1 MSLRAFDPTPFRRRL
16 SPHPVPSVPLRV
28 KDRSLSWPMPWYANY
43 VSTYA
48 PELDALPYGY
58 RPLDPNAPW
67 LDDEDDDIDQYGED
81 DDFGDDFAD
90 DDGFGY
96 DEDDDLD
103 ESMDED
109 LFGSAAFDDD
119 DFDDDLNEDF
129 FGETPSTA
137 LVPRT
142 KPFANRSTRFAV
154 MKQKVKDVVTK
165 AKAAEARAQAAETAL
180 AIQQPRVVEVQRFTG
195 TEIAITVGA
204 ALAAFG
210 LGWVAH
216 SVVKG

>member
-1 MSLRAFDPTPFRRRL
+1 
-16 SPHPVPSVPLRV
+16 
-28 KDRSLSWPMPWYANY
+28 MPWYANY
-43 VSTYA
+43 VSTFA

-90 DDGFGY
+90 DGFGY

-103 ESMDED
+103 ESMDDDLFGSDDEED

-119 DFDDDLNEDF
+119 LDDDLNEDF

-137 LVPRT
+137 LAPRT

-180 AIQQPRVVEVQRFTG
+180 AVQQPRVVEVQRFTG

>member
-1 MSLRAFDPTPFRRRL
+1 
-16 SPHPVPSVPLRV
+16 
-28 KDRSLSWPMPWYANY
+28 MPWYANY
-43 VSTYA
+43 VSTFA

-58 RPLDPNAPW
+58 RPLDPSAPW

-90 DDGFGY
+90 DGFGY

-103 ESMDED
+103 EPMDDDLFGSDDED

-119 DFDDDLNEDF
+119 DLDDDLNEDF

-137 LVPRT
+137 LAPRT

-154 MKQKVKDVVTK
+154 MKQKVKNVVTK